1 MPPTKQPIRP
11 RAWIPL
17 DDIRGLKTLINAGW
31 DQVQITEYYRR
42 MGLGVS
48 QATISRRIKE
58 MKNNDMGSLRGT
70 ELGAARNKD

>member
-31 DQVQITEYYRR
+31 DQVQIMEYYRR
-42 MGLGVS
+42 MGLEVS

-58 MKNNDMGSLRGT
+58 MKNNDHRSIHHQ
-70 ELGAARNKD
+70 